1 MATKELGIL
10 EKEEKRL
17 KTTPCMMSRLS
28 KTIEPEKLPN
38 ILVVDFA
45 NKALALVTQEN
56 LGLGSSIVLCYFTGR
71 RDIF

>member
-1 MATKELGIL
+1 
-10 EKEEKRL
+10 
-17 KTTPCMMSRLS
+17 MSRLS

-56 LGLGSSIVLCYFTGR
+56 LGLDSSFV
-71 RDIF
+71 